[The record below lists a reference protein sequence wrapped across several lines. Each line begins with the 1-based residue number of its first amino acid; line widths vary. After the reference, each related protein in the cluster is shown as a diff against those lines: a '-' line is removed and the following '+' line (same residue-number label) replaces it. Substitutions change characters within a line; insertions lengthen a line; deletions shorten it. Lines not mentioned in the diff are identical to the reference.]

1 MQCAHMHARRSRR
14 TGYTLSCA
22 SFQRMR
28 RESGP
33 ACSTAI
39 GVVAALIPLSISCVS
54 KPTRGATRA
63 MSEPRT
69 SDPKSASGGAPHA
82 AVALIGGTGEQG
94 LGLACRFAA
103 AGRSVVIG
111 SRTAERGQA
120 AADDVRKPVPQADV
134 RGFENAEAARAA
146 AGGIVILSVPFEHTV
161 PTLRA
166 IEASLGAGTVLVSMG
181 VPLATAIGDVAART
195 LGVSQGSCAELVRE
209 LAPEG
214 VAVVSAFQNVSAHRL
229 LALDETIDCDVIVS
243 GPVEARK
250 RVMA

>member
-1 MQCAHMHARRSRR
+1 MRS
-14 TGYTLSCA
+14 
-22 SFQRMR
+22 
-28 RESGP
+28 ESGP

-39 GVVAALIPLSISCVS
+39 GVVAALIPLSIPCVS
-54 KPTRGATRA
+54 RPTRGATRA

-69 SDPKSASGGAPHA
+69 SETKSASREP
-82 AVALIGGTGEQG
+82 VALIGGTGEQG

-120 AADDVRKPVPQADV
+120 AADDVRKRVPRADV
-134 RGFENAEAARAA
+134 RGLENGEAARAA
-146 AGGIVILSVPFEHTV
+146 SGGIVILSVPFEHTIA
-161 PTLRA
+161 TLRGL
-166 IEASLGAGTVLVSMG
+166 EASLAAGGVLVSMG
-181 VPLATAIGDVAART
+181 VPLATAVGDVAARM

-229 LALDETIDCDVIVS
+229 L
-243 GPVEARK
+243 
-250 RVMA
+250 